1 MRQIEEMIR
10 AGKNIED
17 IIEEAKKV
25 ELQIEKERQKQ
36 EKKKCARADLKTSLC
51 KYMAAV
57 HPKISNMSDVA
68 ENLIELVDEC
78 ASYSLLI
85 KSIR

>member
-17 IIEEAKKV
+17 IIAEAKKV

-36 EKKKCARADLKTSLC
+36 EKMKCARADLKTSLC
-51 KYMAAV
+51 KYMAAI
-57 HPKISNMSDVA
+57 HPEISNMADVA
-68 ENLIELVDEC
+68 DNLIDLVDEC
-78 ASYSLLI
+78 AGYSVLI
-85 KSIR
+85 KSLR